1 MARLL
6 RACRTCRQ
14 QQSGIWFLR
23 YQTLQIL
30 LLQALLVSPVELFTK
45 DATIIVNSVFLTRSF
60 VVSQNSMPLSIQVP
74 RQPEDLETT
83 SATVTAVTESDLP
96 YSNESLCLNI
106 STQSVVRTTS
116 DIDDPDAHA
125 VNNNFSRVP
134 LFDDKGKPEETEL
147 EFMEIKPQR
156 GEDATRPSC
165 RNDSSTKEASPAHI
179 DSEHTLRQRADVV
192 TCASTAERD
201 QLFVRFSTKYDKV
214 SEELPSGAAPNR
226 SRYNLKVNGF
236 LSLNSSK
243 SSGPNRLATKIPP
256 FDITTIKTSGSE
268 RLGADLSFS
277 RGKDITST
285 IQNGTNA
292 ENLSSKEKN
301 SFEKMITHLF
311 FSDLRNMGSS
321 ERVAAGSSSSWPP
334 KNALSCEQRCGE
346 DTNYPCSCDEKCL
359 VYKTCCEDLAETC
372 PGLYNLALAKF
383 GHLLPASVH
392 CDIIS
397 AVLLVQSCPPK
408 TENVQSFKEDHKAMK
423 TSSPSTISY
432 DQNTSED
439 EHGKVYS
446 LLEILSNAPFTD
458 YDTGIIYA
466 NISIYKCNQES
477 NDPISNQTLGSQVMS
492 WTTQIG
498 ANNIDFHRELNDIQE
513 ELDLSTYS
521 YVPPKSHPTSAGTL
535 CYSNW
540 TLSCI
545 SQLSRE
551 LNVSQLTC
559 DTGVNEFYSLRK
571 YLRSLSKTG
580 QRYAHLICA
589 LCLSD
594 AQRLSVLSHRY
605 YLSGLKILMSLSEAS
620 GKVEYSVH
628 KELVSSRQPIPWLLW
643 TCNIS
648 GQSTH
653 QAGRLCQAQHCD
665 QLYLITSDGDCRKAV
680 EAELSVQEQIL
691 LNGRKCRIEPT
702 AFAEVSKCYLEKFYK
717 LKATTKPFR
726 TYRTDTKPWE
736 ENLTGIKTKISLT
749 SIRMEMYFDSKNFET
764 EYAGLRRYFYKIE
777 TAILVFA
784 QRYCSMQDEWK
795 EANGIPFQDDSQLVL
810 NEPGDV
816 QTTQNG
822 NISFIT
828 GTGLDSKET
837 LESSHFRLCLQLS
850 PFDLNL
856 SDAIQCDYF
865 SGHYTSKPDVDMNDL
880 LAKVNGLKCFK
891 DEDTIYQS
899 TSAKLFSPLLE
910 FLITVTVVILW
921 L

>member
-1 MARLL
+1 M
-6 RACRTCRQ
+6 
-14 QQSGIWFLR
+14 
-23 YQTLQIL
+23 
-30 LLQALLVSPVELFTK
+30 
-45 DATIIVNSVFLTRSF
+45 
-60 VVSQNSMPLSIQVP
+60 SQNSVPLRRQVP
-74 RQPEDLETT
+74 RQLQDLETT
-83 SATVTAVTESDLP
+83 SATVTAVTDADLP
-96 YSNESLCLNI
+96 YSNRSLRLNI
-106 STQSVVRTTS
+106 STQSVVRTAS

-134 LFDDKGKPEETEL
+134 LFDDKGKPEESEL
-147 EFMEIKPQR
+147 QFMEIKPQR

-165 RNDSSTKEASPAHI
+165 RNDSSTQEAIPADI
-179 DSEHTLRQRADVV
+179 DSEQTLRQEADVV
-192 TCASTAERD
+192 TCTSTAERD

-214 SEELPSGAAPNR
+214 SEELPSTNAPNS
-226 SRYNLKVNGF
+226 SRYDLKVNGF

-243 SSGPNRLATKIPP
+243 SSGPITLATEIPP
-256 FDITTIKTSGSE
+256 FDITTIKSTGSE
-268 RLGADLSFS
+268 RLGADLSSS
-277 RGKDITST
+277 RAKDITST
-285 IQNGTNA
+285 TQKGKKS
-292 ENLSSKEKN
+292 ENFSSKN
-301 SFEKMITHLF
+301 QTGFEKMIIDF
-311 FSDLRNMGSS
+311 FSSSVSRNMGSS
-321 ERVAAGSSSSWPP
+321 ERVAAGSSSSWTP

-346 DTNYPCSCDEKCL
+346 DTNYPCSCDEKCV

-397 AVLLVQSCPPK
+397 AVLLVQSCPQK
-408 TENVQSFKEDHKAMK
+408 AENIHSFNEDHKTLK

-439 EHGKVYS
+439 EQGKVYS
-446 LLEILSNAPFTD
+446 LLDILSNAPFTD

-466 NISIYKCNQES
+466 NVSIYKCNQEN
-477 NDPISNQTLGSQVMS
+477 NDPISNQTLGSQAMS

-498 ANNIDFHRELNDIQE
+498 ANNIDFYRELNDIQE

-521 YVPPKSHPTSAGTL
+521 YIPPKSHPTSAGTL

-551 LNVSQLTC
+551 LNISQLTC

-571 YLRSLSKTG
+571 YLRSLSKTD

-594 AQRLSVLSHRY
+594 AQRLSALSHRY

-620 GKVEYSVH
+620 GKVKYYVN

-643 TCNIS
+643 TCS
-648 GQSTH
+648 FSDQSTH
-653 QAGRLCQAQHCD
+653 QAGKLCQAQHCD
-665 QLYLITSDGDCRKAV
+665 QLYFITSDGECRKAV
-680 EAELSVQEQIL
+680 EAELSVQKQIL

-726 TYRTDTKPWE
+726 TYSTYTKPWE
-736 ENLTGIKTKISLT
+736 ENLTGIKTNISLT

-764 EYAGLRRYFYKIE
+764 EYARLRRYFYKIE

-795 EANGIPFQDDSQLVL
+795 EANGIPLQDDSQLVL
-810 NEPGDV
+810 NEPDTVDV

-822 NISFIT
+822 NISFIS

-837 LESSHFRLCLQLS
+837 LESSHFRLCLQFS
-850 PFDLNL
+850 PFDSNL

-865 SGHYTSKPDVDMNDL
+865 SSHYTSKPDVDMNDL

-921 L
+921 LCH

>member
-1 MARLL
+1 
-6 RACRTCRQ
+6 
-14 QQSGIWFLR
+14 
-23 YQTLQIL
+23 
-30 LLQALLVSPVELFTK
+30 
-45 DATIIVNSVFLTRSF
+45 
-60 VVSQNSMPLSIQVP
+60 MPLRRQVP
-74 RQPEDLETT
+74 RQLQDLETT
-83 SATVTAVTESDLP
+83 SATVTAVTDADLP
-96 YSNESLCLNI
+96 YSNRSLRLNI
-106 STQSVVRTTS
+106 STQSVVRTAS

-134 LFDDKGKPEETEL
+134 LFDDKRKPEESEL

-165 RNDSSTKEASPAHI
+165 CNDSSTQEASPTDI
-179 DSEHTLRQRADVV
+179 DSEQTLRQRADVVTDIDSEQTLRQRADVVTDIDSEQTLRQRADVV
-192 TCASTAERD
+192 TCASRAERG

-214 SEELPSGAAPNR
+214 SEEFPSRAAPNG
-226 SRYNLKVNGF
+226 SRYDLKVNGF

-243 SSGPNRLATKIPP
+243 SSGPITLATEIPP
-256 FDITTIKTSGSE
+256 FDITTIKTNGSE
-268 RLGADLSFS
+268 ILGVDLSSS
-277 RGKDITST
+277 RAKDITST
-285 IQNGTNA
+285 IQNGTKA
-292 ENLSSKEKN
+292 EKLSSKAK
-301 SFEKMITHLF
+301 SGFEKMITHLF
-311 FSDLRNMGSS
+311 FSDLKNVGSS
-321 ERVAAGSSSSWPP
+321 ERVAAGSSSSWTP

-346 DTNYPCSCDEKCL
+346 DTNYPCSCDEKCV
-359 VYKTCCEDLAETC
+359 VYKTCCEDLTETC
-372 PGLYNLALAKF
+372 PGLYNLALSKF

-397 AVLLVQSCPPK
+397 AVFLVQSCPPK
-408 TENVQSFKEDHKAMK
+408 TENVQSFKEDHKTLK

-439 EHGKVYS
+439 EQGKVFS
-446 LLEILSNAPFTD
+446 LVDILSNAPFTD

-466 NISIYKCNQES
+466 NVSIYKCNQES
-477 NDPISNQTLGSQVMS
+477 NGAILNQTLGSQAVS

-498 ANNIDFHRELNDIQE
+498 ANNIDFYRELNDIQE

-521 YVPPKSHPTSAGTL
+521 YVPPKSHPTSAGIL
-535 CYSNW
+535 CYSNS

-551 LNVSQLTC
+551 LNISQLTC

-691 LNGRKCRIEPT
+691 LNGRICRIEPT
-702 AFAEVSKCYLEKFYK
+702 AFAEVSKCYLGKFYK

-726 TYRTDTKPWE
+726 TYRTYTKPWE

-795 EANGIPFQDDSQLVL
+795 EENGIPLQDDSQLVL

-822 NISFIT
+822 NISFIS

-837 LESSHFRLCLQLS
+837 LDSSHFRLCLQLS

-865 SGHYTSKPDVDMNDL
+865 GGHYTSKPDVDMNDL

-899 TSAKLFSPLLE
+899 TSAKLFSPLLQC
-910 FLITVTVVILW
+910 LITVTVVILW
-921 L
+921 LCH